1 MSSFA
6 LLALALTAQDASA
19 GRGGRGGGGGASAD
33 LETTLSLPAAFDVDV
48 SDTVSI
54 TVENVGNGSANS
66 VVVDIDLPETNTSPT
81 VHVMGDLDNIDSA
94 CVQSGTTLSCS
105 LGRLKAGRSATV
117 SFDIALPQSAGSLDF
132 SATASTTST
141 DSNASNNADDDSAVV
156 LYPDLA
162 ITSQAFI
169 INRHCTGQGL
179 EAFYECELYPS
190 SISSHEIILETD
202 GSITFSQAG
211 YSGAWGQ
218 DTDDHLWFE
227 YYYAGMVRLTFEG
240 NAVDGDCFEGLTDFP
255 GTSYVAPYEVCIK

>member
-19 GRGGRGGGGGASAD
+19 GRGGRGGGGASAD

-48 SDTVSI
+48 SDTVSV

-81 VHVMGDLDNIDSA
+81 VHVMG
-94 CVQSGTTLSCS
+94 
-105 LGRLKAGRSATV
+105 
-117 SFDIALPQSAGSLDF
+117 DIALPQSAGSLDF